1 LLFYLTGG
9 TLANSELD
17 VLLNLGPKSSGWLA
31 DIGIQTRQD
40 LVAMG
45 IVPAYCLLKAQG
57 YPVSLNLLY
66 ALYGALH
73 DMPWNQVPPKV
84 KTSLQAEVEAFRF
97 G

>member
-1 LLFYLTGG
+1 MADSEPNSLL
-9 TLANSELD
+9 E
-17 VLLNLGPKSSGWLA
+17 LGPKSTVWLA
-31 DIGIQTRQD
+31 DIGIQTHRE
-40 LVAMG
+40 LEEMG

-73 DMPWNQVPPKV
+73 GIPWNKVPPEV
-84 KTSLQAEVEAFRF
+84 KEQLQAEVEGFHF

>member
-1 LLFYLTGG
+1 MSQF
-9 TLANSELD
+9 ELEK
-17 VLLNLGPKSSGWLA
+17 LPNIGEKSAAWLSA
-31 DIGIQTRQD
+31 IGIKNRRD
-40 LVAMG
+40 LEQMG

-73 DMPWNQVPPKV
+73 DLPWHKVPLETKAL
-84 KTSLQAEVEAFRF
+84 LQKEVEGFRF

>member
-1 LLFYLTGG
+1 MAFSCTVMS
-9 TLANSELD
+9 NSELSN
-17 VLLNLGPKSSGWLA
+17 LLNLGPKSTGWLL
-31 DIGIQTRQD
+31 DIGVETRQD
-40 LVAMG
+40 LVEMG

-73 DMPWNQVPPKV
+73 DVPWNKV
-84 KTSLQAEVEAFRF
+84 SPEVKEQLQAAVKDFRF